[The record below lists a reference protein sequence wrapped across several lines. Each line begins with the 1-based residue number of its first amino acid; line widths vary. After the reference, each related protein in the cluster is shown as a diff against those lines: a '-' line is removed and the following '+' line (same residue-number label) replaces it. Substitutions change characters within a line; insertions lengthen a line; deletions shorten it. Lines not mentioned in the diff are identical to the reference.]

1 MAEKIRIE
9 HITNSL
15 QQMERWSKFLRMA
28 LYKLDPKMPVSPT
41 DSKQFASTVL
51 SPPPLADGC
60 PPVQADEDPDCVC
73 PECGHHHHHH
83 HGHGKG
89 KGHGGKKKGGDG
101 DKKRKTKP
109 K

>member
-15 QQMERWSKFLRMA
+15 QQMEKWSKFLRTA
-28 LYKLDPKMPVSPT
+28 LYKLDPQMVVAPT
-41 DSKQFASTVL
+41 DSRQFASTVL

-60 PPVQADEDPDCVC
+60 PPIQADDPEDPDCVC

-89 KGHGGKKKGGDG
+89 KGKGKGSGG